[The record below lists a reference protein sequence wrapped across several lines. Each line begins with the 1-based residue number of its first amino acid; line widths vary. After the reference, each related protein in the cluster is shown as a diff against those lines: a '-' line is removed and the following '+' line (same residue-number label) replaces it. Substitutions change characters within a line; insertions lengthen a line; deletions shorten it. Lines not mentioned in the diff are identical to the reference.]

1 MQTLRQA
8 DTQTSEHRHTYD
20 INNFTISYPVYFTF
34 PLPPPHDMPQ
44 LTCSHDAMLNPVY
57 IPLDALEEVDVGKTI
72 EDDDEITVNK
82 GALDADPDDAS

>member
-1 MQTLRQA
+1 
-8 DTQTSEHRHTYD
+8 
-20 INNFTISYPVYFTF
+20 
-34 PLPPPHDMPQ
+34 MPQ

-57 IPLDALEEVDVGKTI
+57 IPLDALEEVDVRKTI